1 FLFQAE
7 DGIRDRN
14 VTGVQ
19 TCALPISLRI
29 ADAWRH
35 RRGAPD
41 AGRLTALADR
51 IHSPMTAD
59 GILSTFR
66 EGPAMSRSDHPS
78 HLLAYGMVP
87 PATGTI
93 PPQAAS
99 AALDDVLAGWASEG
113 TWGWDYPALAMP
125 AARLPRPD

>member
-1 FLFQAE
+1 
-7 DGIRDRN
+7 
-14 VTGVQ
+14 
-19 TCALPISLRI
+19 
-29 ADAWRH
+29 
-35 RRGAPD
+35 
-41 AGRLTALADR
+41 
-51 IHSPMTAD
+51 MTAD

-99 AALDDVLAGWASEG
+99 AALDDVLAGWDWES
-113 TWGWDYPALAMP
+113 TWGWDYPALAMT
-125 AARLPRPD
+125 AAWLQRPDTAVEALQPRSGHRQRRVVPEIGRAHV